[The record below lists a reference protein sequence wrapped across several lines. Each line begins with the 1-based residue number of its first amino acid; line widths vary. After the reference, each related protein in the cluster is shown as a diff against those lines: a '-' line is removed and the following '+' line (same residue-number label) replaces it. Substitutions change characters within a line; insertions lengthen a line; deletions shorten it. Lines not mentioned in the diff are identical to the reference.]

1 MFGIWIHLC
10 IYIVLKRRFG
20 LKSKDLIITSES
32 NGQIKEL
39 IKLQK
44 QARERRK
51 TKKFVAEGI
60 KMVLEAINFDKLDKL
75 YVSESAFDRTAQRLG
90 DKLER
95 IPYEVVADN
104 VFKQISDTVTPQ
116 GVLATV
122 NMPEYDVKEIL
133 SDERKAW
140 VLLDDLRDPGNLG
153 TIIRTSEGAGMSGV
167 IMSKESVDLFNPK
180 VVRSTMGAIFR
191 VKFCYVESLID
202 IIEEIK
208 KSGYDVYA
216 TAMEGSEVYDCVDYT
231 KGPAFIIGNEANG
244 VSDAVFEKA
253 SKRIRIP
260 MEGKLESL
268 NAAVSAA
275 IIMYEMARQ
284 KRK

>member
-1 MFGIWIHLC
+1 MTG
-10 IYIVLKRRFG
+10 
-20 LKSKDLIITSES
+20 
-32 NGQIKEL
+32 
-39 IKLQK
+39 
-44 QARERRK
+44 
-51 TKKFVAEGI
+51 
-60 KMVLEAINFDKLDKL
+60 
-75 YVSESAFDRTAQRLG
+75 LG

-191 VKFCYVESLID
+191 VKFCYVESFID
-202 IIEEIK
+202 IIEEINP
-208 KSGYDVYA
+208 D
-216 TAMEGSEVYDCVDYT
+216 MMCMQRQWR
-231 KGPAFIIGNEANG
+231 
-244 VSDAVFEKA
+244 AV
-253 SKRIRIP
+253 RYMTVLITQRVP
-260 MEGKLESL
+260 PL
-268 NAAVSAA
+268 
-275 IIMYEMARQ
+275 
-284 KRK
+284 

>member
-1 MFGIWIHLC
+1 MTN
-10 IYIVLKRRFG
+10 
-20 LKSKDLIITSES
+20 SIITSES

-153 TIIRTSEGAGMSGV
+153 TIVRTSEGAGMSGV

-231 KGPAFIIGNEANG
+231 KGAAFIIGNEANG

-253 SKRIRIP
+253 SQRIRIP

-275 IIMYEMARQ
+275 IIMYEMAGQ

>member
-1 MFGIWIHLC
+1 MFGICIHLC

-60 KMVLEAINFDKLDKL
+60 KMVLEAINFDKL
-75 YVSESAFDRTAQRLG
+75 

-231 KGPAFIIGNEANG
+231 KGSAFIIGNEANG

>member
-1 MFGIWIHLC
+1 MFGICIHLC

-216 TAMEGSEVYDCVDYT
+216 TAMEGSEVYDYVDYT
-231 KGPAFIIGNEANG
+231 KGSAFIIGNEANG

>member
-1 MFGIWIHLC
+1 M
-10 IYIVLKRRFG
+10 
-20 LKSKDLIITSES
+20 ITSES

-60 KMVLEAINFDKLDKL
+60 KMVQEAINFNKLDKL
-75 YVSESAFDRTAQRLG
+75 YISESAFEKTTQKFGDMLDRT
-90 DKLER
+90 
-95 IPYEVVADN
+95 PYEVVADN

-116 GVLATV
+116 GALAV
-122 NMPEYDVKEIL
+122 VDMPEYDIKDIL
-133 SDERKAW
+133 SDEKRSW

-167 IMSKESVDLFNPK
+167 IMSRESVDLFNPK

-191 VKFCYVESLID
+191 VPFCYVDSLTD
-202 IIEEIK
+202 IIDQIRN
-208 KSGYDVYA
+208 SGYEVYA

-231 KGPAFIIGNEANG
+231 KGAAFIIGNEANG
-244 VSDAVFEKA
+244 VSDEVFERA

-275 IIMYEMARQ
+275 IIMYEIARQ
-284 KRK
+284 KR

>member
-1 MFGIWIHLC
+1 M
-10 IYIVLKRRFG
+10 
-20 LKSKDLIITSES
+20 KSMDSIITSES

-51 TKKFVAEGI
+51 IKKFVAEGI
-60 KMVLEAINFDKLDKL
+60 KMVQEAINFNKLDKL
-75 YVSESAFDRTAQRLG
+75 YISESAFEKTTQKLGDMLDRT
-90 DKLER
+90 
-95 IPYEVVADN
+95 PYEVVADS

-116 GVLATV
+116 GVLAV
-122 NMPEYDVKEIL
+122 VDMPEYDIKDIL
-133 SDERKAW
+133 SDEKRSW

-167 IMSKESVDLFNPK
+167 IMSRESVDLFNPK

-191 VKFCYVESLID
+191 VPFCYVDSLTD
-202 IIEEIK
+202 IIDQIRD
-208 KSGYDVYA
+208 SGYEVYA

-231 KGPAFIIGNEANG
+231 KGAAFIIGNEANG
-244 VSDAVFEKA
+244 VSDEVFERA

-275 IIMYEMARQ
+275 IIMYEIARQ
-284 KRK
+284 KR

>member
-1 MFGIWIHLC
+1 MTN
-10 IYIVLKRRFG
+10 
-20 LKSKDLIITSES
+20 SIITSES

-153 TIIRTSEGAGMSGV
+153 TIIRTSEGAGMSGI

-231 KGPAFIIGNEANG
+231 KGSAFIIGNEANG

-275 IIMYEMARQ
+275 IIMYEVARQ

>member
-1 MFGIWIHLC
+1 MLN
-10 IYIVLKRRFG
+10 
-20 LKSKDLIITSES
+20 SIISSES
-32 NGQIKEL
+32 NGQIKEI

-44 QARERRK
+44 QARERKK
-51 TKKFVAEGI
+51 TKRFVAEGI
-60 KMVLEAINFDKLDKL
+60 KMVKEAINFDKLEKI
-75 YVSESAFDRTAQRLG
+75 YVSESAFEKTAQKLG
-90 DKLER
+90 ET
-95 IPYEVVADN
+95 INQIQCVVVADN

-116 GVLATV
+116 GVLAIV
-122 NMPEYDVKEIL
+122 KMPEYDIRDIL
-133 SDERKAW
+133 ADKRKAW

-191 VKFCYVESLID
+191 VPFCYVDSLTD
-202 IIEEIK
+202 IIDEIK
-208 KSGYDVYA
+208 KSGYEVYA

-231 KGPAFIIGNEANG
+231 NGAAFIIGNEANG
-244 VSDAVFEKA
+244 VSDKVFEKA
-253 SKRIRIP
+253 SHRIRIP

-275 IIMYEMARQ
+275 LIMYEIAGQ
-284 KRK
+284 KRKREENVIS

>member
-1 MFGIWIHLC
+1 MFEICIHLC

-216 TAMEGSEVYDCVDYT
+216 TAMEGSEVYDCVDYA
-231 KGPAFIIGNEANG
+231 KGSAFIIGNEANG

>member
-1 MFGIWIHLC
+1 M
-10 IYIVLKRRFG
+10 
-20 LKSKDLIITSES
+20 KSRDSIITSES

-39 IKLQK
+39 LKLQK

-60 KMVLEAINFDKLDKL
+60 KMVLEAISFDKLDKL
-75 YVSESAFDRTAQRLG
+75 YISESAFDKTVPKLG

-95 IPYEVVADN
+95 ISYEVVADN

-116 GVLATV
+116 GVLAV
-122 NMPEYDVKEIL
+122 VKMPEYDIKDIL
-133 SDERKAW
+133 ADKKKSW
-140 VLLDDLRDPGNLG
+140 VILDDLRDPGNLG

-191 VKFCYVESLID
+191 VPFCYVDSLTEVV
-202 IIEEIK
+202 EEIK
-208 KSGYDVYA
+208 NSGYEVYA
-216 TAMEGSEVYDCVDYT
+216 TAMEGSEVYDRVDYT
-231 KGPAFIIGNEANG
+231 PGAAFIIGNEANG
-244 VSDAVFEKA
+244 VSDKVFESA

-260 MEGKLESL
+260 MAGKLESL

-275 IIMYEMARQ
+275 IIMYEIARQ
-284 KRK
+284 KR

>member
-1 MFGIWIHLC
+1 M
-10 IYIVLKRRFG
+10 
-20 LKSKDLIITSES
+20 SKDSIISSES

-39 IKLQK
+39 VRLQK

-60 KMVLEAINFDKLDKL
+60 KMVEEAINFNKLDKM
-75 YVSESAFDRTAQRLG
+75 YVSEAAFEKTALKLG
-90 DKLER
+90 KKITS

-116 GVLATV
+116 GVLAVV
-122 NMPEYDVKEIL
+122 NMPEYDVKDIL
-133 SDERKAW
+133 SDKKRSW

-153 TIIRTSEGAGMSGV
+153 TIIRTAEGAGMSGV
-167 IMSKESVDLFNPK
+167 IMSKESVDIFNPK

-191 VKFCYVESLID
+191 VPFCYVTYLTD
-202 IIEEIK
+202 IIDEIK
-208 KSGYDVYA
+208 ESGYEVYA
-216 TAMEGSEVYDCVDYT
+216 TAMEGSEVYDRVDYT
-231 KGPAFIIGNEANG
+231 KGAAFIIGNEANG
-244 VSDAVFEKA
+244 VSDVVFESA

-275 IIMYEMARQ
+275 IVMYEMARQ
-284 KRK
+284 KRVH

>member
-1 MFGIWIHLC
+1 M
-10 IYIVLKRRFG
+10 
-20 LKSKDLIITSES
+20 ITSES

-51 TKKFVAEGI
+51 TNKFVAEGI
-60 KMVLEAINFDKLDKL
+60 KMVQEAINFNKLDKI
-75 YVSESAFDRTAQRLG
+75 YVSESAFEKTSKKLG
-90 DKLER
+90 KKIDD
-95 IPYEVVADN
+95 ISYEVVSDN

-116 GVLATV
+116 GVLAVV
-122 NMPEYDVKEIL
+122 NMPEYDIKDIL
-133 SDERKAW
+133 SDEKRAW

-180 VVRSTMGAIFR
+180 VVRATMGAIFR
-191 VKFCYVESLID
+191 VPFCYVSSLTD
-202 IIEEIK
+202 IIDEIRE
-208 KSGYDVYA
+208 SGYEVYA
-216 TAMEGSEVYDCVDYT
+216 TAMEGSVVYDHADYT
-231 KGPAFIIGNEANG
+231 KGAAFIIGNEANG
-244 VSDAVFEKA
+244 VSDKVFERA
-253 SKRIRIP
+253 STRIRIP

-275 IIMYEMARQ
+275 IIMYEIARQ
-284 KRK
+284 KR

>member
-1 MFGIWIHLC
+1 
-10 IYIVLKRRFG
+10 
-20 LKSKDLIITSES
+20 
-32 NGQIKEL
+32 
-39 IKLQK
+39 
-44 QARERRK
+44 
-51 TKKFVAEGI
+51 
-60 KMVLEAINFDKLDKL
+60 
-75 YVSESAFDRTAQRLG
+75 
-90 DKLER
+90 
-95 IPYEVVADN
+95 
-104 VFKQISDTVTPQ
+104 
-116 GVLATV
+116 
-122 NMPEYDVKEIL
+122 
-133 SDERKAW
+133 
-140 VLLDDLRDPGNLG
+140 
-153 TIIRTSEGAGMSGV
+153 
-167 IMSKESVDLFNPK
+167 MSKESVDLFNPK

-231 KGPAFIIGNEANG
+231 KGSAFIIGNEANG